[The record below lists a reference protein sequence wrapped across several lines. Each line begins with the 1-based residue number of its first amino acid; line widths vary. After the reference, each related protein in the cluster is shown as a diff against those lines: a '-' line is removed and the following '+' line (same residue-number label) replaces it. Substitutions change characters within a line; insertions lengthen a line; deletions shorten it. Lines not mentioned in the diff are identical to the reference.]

1 MKELKYLATGQEALA
16 LYGRSGT
23 SFLKMIKYCSGFIF
37 LDLVYFKRKSAP
49 EYSKLRDSTPEE
61 LPFSDRMY
69 FPAVVIYNQCCFLFQ
84 MRRLCTTYFL

>member
-23 SFLKMIKYCSGFIF
+23 SFLKMIEYCSGFIF

-49 EYSKLRDSTPEE
+49 EYSKL
-61 LPFSDRMY
+61 
-69 FPAVVIYNQCCFLFQ
+69 
-84 MRRLCTTYFL
+84 